1 MNETSSFRRWLVV
14 AGIIL
19 LVPSVLLL
27 IGEMSGMHTNGL
39 LPDFLQFRLRTL
51 GSFAV
56 AGCLMAAIGSIE
68 P

>member
-1 MNETSSFRRWLVV
+1 MKAKTRLRSWLVI
-14 AGIIL
+14 AGVIL

-27 IGEMSGMHTNGL
+27 LGEMSGMHPNQL

-56 AGCLMAAIGSIE
+56 AGCLMAAIGSTE

>member
-1 MNETSSFRRWLVV
+1 MNEKTNFRRWLVV

-27 IGEMSGMHTNGL
+27 LGEMSGMHTNEL

-51 GSFAV
+51 GSSAV

>member
-1 MNETSSFRRWLVV
+1 MNVANFRRWLVV
-14 AGIIL
+14 AGVIL
-19 LVPSVLLL
+19 VVPSALLL
-27 IGEMSGMHTNGL
+27 IGEMSGMHTNNL

-56 AGCLMAAIGSIE
+56 AGCLMAAIGSME